1 MDAIPTS
8 GDPCGA
14 TKITN
19 SLNVMTCNT
28 CENSGRVP
36 GHNATGTL
44 AVVGASHLPIGRSP
58 SLTTVGSVT
67 VPSLARS
74 ASNVNWS
81 YGVNTNAGAVDGF
94 VGLGS
99 STVDA
104 ELVGL
109 VELVNVVNTIGLVIL
124 NVFYEL
130 IATTDD
136 CIMSNYI
143 NYALD

>member
-44 AVVGASHLPIGRSP
+44 AVVGVSHLPIGRSP

-81 YGVNTNAGAVDGF
+81 YGVNTNADTVGGADDLAKG
-94 VGLGS
+94 VG
-99 STVDA
+99 D
-104 ELVGL
+104 LVL
-109 VELVNVVNTIGLVIL
+109 ANIDTINNSALII
-124 NVFYEL
+124 YEL
-130 IATTDD
+130 ITTTDD
-136 CIMSNYI
+136 CIMSNLI